1 MPVADMVIS
10 LTSPVV
16 LSGLS
21 FLSTRM
27 KELSVM
33 GSEDFS
39 FMLEKVPGAYLNVG
53 NGEEGFSPHHP
64 GYKFDDA
71 SARIWDAIGRG
82 EVPLDEYAAGSAG
95 PEAWP
100 VID

>member
-16 LSGLS
+16 WSGLS

-39 FMLEKVPGAYLNVG
+39 TCC
-53 NGEEGFSPHHP
+53 
-64 GYKFDDA
+64 
-71 SARIWDAIGRG
+71 
-82 EVPLDEYAAGSAG
+82 G
-95 PEAWP
+95 PSFFTAP
-100 VID
+100 M